1 MGTLEHRNIRLR
13 AAYATRLAP
22 DLYSTEGHAMS
33 SLAIEGFYT
42 LCLRDAM
49 RPGHSSMPAL
59 ARAASDLVAYAKA
72 RAIDQAG
79 LLAELDR
86 ASHSVEWVTSFEI
99 AVHTEALALGRAAIQ
114 QAYEGLPDL
123 GAAQGSDSSPNQSST
138 RVVQSDDLFR

>member
-1 MGTLEHRNIRLR
+1 
-13 AAYATRLAP
+13 
-22 DLYSTEGHAMS
+22 MS

-49 RPGHSSMPAL
+49 RPGHTSMPGL

-72 RAIDQAG
+72 RGLDQSV

-99 AVHTEALALGRAAIQ
+99 AVHTEAVALGRAAIQ
-114 QAYEGLPDL
+114 RAYDPAPDL
-123 GAAQGSDSSPNQSST
+123 LTAGGVEERMNGGAEGRMN
-138 RVVQSDDLFR
+138 R

>member
-1 MGTLEHRNIRLR
+1 
-13 AAYATRLAP
+13 
-22 DLYSTEGHAMS
+22 MS

-59 ARAASDLVAYAKA
+59 ARAASDLVAYARA
-72 RAIDQAG
+72 RAIDQPV

-86 ASHSVEWVTSFEI
+86 ASHSVEWITSFEI

-114 QAYEGLPDL
+114 QAYESPPDL
-123 GAAQGSDSSPNQSST
+123 RGAQGAGSSPNQPPT
-138 RVVQSDDLFR
+138 RAVQPDDLFR

>member
-1 MGTLEHRNIRLR
+1 
-13 AAYATRLAP
+13 
-22 DLYSTEGHAMS
+22 MS

-72 RAIDQAG
+72 RAIDQSM

-99 AVHTEALALGRAAIQ
+99 AVHTEALGLGRAAIQ
-114 QAYEGLPDL
+114 QAFEGVPDL
-123 GAAQGSDSSPNQSST
+123 RDVQGSDSSSSHPARRT
-138 RVVQSDDLFR
+138 AQPDDLFR